1 MVERLE
7 TAGLQ
12 FVGKDETGR
21 RMEIL
26 ELPGHP
32 YYVGVQFHPE
42 FKSRPGKPSAVFLG
56 LILAASGQMDSYI
69 SGGHGS
75 SIKNPSWLSQL
86 TRYWFIRT
94 VRKTIV
100 SNTQGERWS
109 YDSLK
114 LKMVPKAL
122 NFLYQESCVLV
133 MLVPL
138 VALEFI
144 TSILSPLVTSVKKVL
159 LLKQESYCGILHEKT
174 FWL

>member
-69 SGGHGS
+69 RGGHGS
-75 SIKNPSWLSQL
+75 SIRNPTPPTLGQA
-86 TRYWFIRT
+86 
-94 VRKTIV
+94 
-100 SNTQGERWS
+100 
-109 YDSLK
+109 D
-114 LKMVPKAL
+114 
-122 NFLYQESCVLV
+122 
-133 MLVPL
+133 
-138 VALEFI
+138 
-144 TSILSPLVTSVKKVL
+144 
-159 LLKQESYCGILHEKT
+159 
-174 FWL
+174 